1 MKQLLVVAI
10 ALIASLNSFSQ
21 SDDPETSA
29 YWTSKSTDNRDKNLT
44 GNKKNISSST
54 SSVSENVPQ
63 LIPYEDL
70 SKSLFI
76 SKVVELPNKTQK
88 EIYYMFKN
96 WASTSFVNLKE
107 VTVSETD
114 NQMVLNYITE
124 TSDYLKTLGMK
135 TPYAMS
141 FYVRLVGQFKDG
153 KMRILA
159 YEDGN
164 SFKPGEYSRYGSV
177 SAVQRGTVR
186 LTTYTTA
193 PQTEKEFQKNENMF
207 YRIHLQWQGNV
218 KRLLER
224 ASEEIQKSSSNESK
238 DNDW

>member
-1 MKQLLVVAI
+1 MKQILVVAI

-21 SDDPETSA
+21 SDDPE
-29 YWTSKSTDNRDKNLT
+29 
-44 GNKKNISSST
+44 SSSYWMAKNKNNKGKT
-54 SSVSENVPQ
+54 IETEKVNTPTTNQPSENVPQ
-63 LIPYEDL
+63 LVPYEDL
-70 SKSLFI
+70 SKSLFT

-124 TSDYLKTLGMK
+124 TSDYFKTLGMK
-135 TPYAMS
+135 NPFSMS
-141 FYVRLVGQFKDG
+141 WYVRLVGQFKDG

-164 SFKPGEYSRYGSV
+164 SFKPGEYNRYGSV
-177 SAVQRGTVR
+177 PAVQRGTIR
-186 LTTYTTA
+186 LTAFTQT
-193 PQTEKEFQKNENMF
+193 PQTEKDFQKNENMY
-207 YRIHLQWQGNV
+207 YRLHLQWQKNV
-218 KRLLER
+218 ISLMEK
-224 ASEEIQKSSSNESK
+224 AQEEIKKSSSEDSK
-238 DNDW
+238 DNSW